1 LETITL
7 GQSSGLD
14 NAGVEEVEMAIDIS
28 NLSLAELK
36 ALAGKIEK
44 RIKELQLEKRDEV
57 LTQMKSLAAEACI
70 TPDMVA
76 KHLRSPRTRAA
87 AKAKYRNPENPSQ
100 TWAGRGRKPVWL
112 QMALNAGRKLE
123 EFAIKE

>member
-1 LETITL
+1 
-7 GQSSGLD
+7 
-14 NAGVEEVEMAIDIS
+14 MAIDIS

-36 ALAGKIEK
+36 VLAGKIEK

-57 LTQMKSLAAEACI
+57 LSQMKNLAAEAGI

-76 KHLRSPRTRAA
+76 KHFRSPRTRAA

-123 EFAIKE
+123 EFAIKD